1 MPETADRTES
11 LFAAAVALPPE
22 ERRRVSGTRMLR
34 RRQPCATGYWLC
46 SEPMIAPV
54 T

>member
-11 LFAAAVALPPE
+11 LFAAAAALAPE
-22 ERRRVSGTRMLR
+22 ERDAYLERESAT
-34 RRQPCATGYWLC
+34 QPCAIVYWLC
-46 SEPMIAPV
+46 SEPMTAPV

>member
-11 LFAAAVALPPE
+11 VFAAAAALEPE
-22 ERRRVSGTRMLR
+22 ERGAYLERRYAR
-34 RRQPCATGYWLC
+34 RPSPARPGYWLC
-46 SEPMIAPV
+46 SEPMTGPG

>member
-11 LFAAAVALPPE
+11 LFAAAVALPP
-22 ERRRVSGTRMLR
+22 RNVARIWNANAPAT
-34 RRQPCATGYWLC
+34 QPCATGYWLC
-46 SEPMIAPV
+46 SKPMTAPV

>member
-1 MPETADRTES
+1 MPETADRIES

-22 ERRRVSGTRMLR
+22 ERERIWTANAPAT
-34 RRQPCATGYWLC
+34 QPCAIGYWLC
-46 SEPMIAPV
+46 SEPMTAPV